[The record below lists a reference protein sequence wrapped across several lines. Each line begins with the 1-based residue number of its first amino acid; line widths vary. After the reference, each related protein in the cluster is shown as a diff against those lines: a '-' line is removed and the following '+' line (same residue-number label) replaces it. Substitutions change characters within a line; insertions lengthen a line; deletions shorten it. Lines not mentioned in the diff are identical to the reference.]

1 VAILPK
7 FAPKKITRG
16 QTDKNRDSQMMSC
29 VLSKKSSNWQMSLL
43 PMGEKHKTLIKILAR
58 LFAFV
63 FTCLHG
69 RCVRESRR
77 PFAQG
82 FFFCGE
88 FRHLATKKKKALAN
102 PTNGVLRIV
111 FFILNIRHISR
122 KKKVKSRQI

>member
-1 VAILPK
+1 MPK

-43 PMGEKHKTLIKILAR
+43 PMGEKHKNTSKNTCKAFC

-88 FRHLATKKKKALAN
+88 FRHLATKKKKSASESN
-102 PTNGVLRIV
+102 KWSFENC
-111 FFILNIRHISR
+111 FFYFKHSPYLE
-122 KKKVKSRQI
+122 KKKS

>member
-69 RCVRESRR
+69 RCVR
-77 PFAQG
+77 
-82 FFFCGE
+82 
-88 FRHLATKKKKALAN
+88 
-102 PTNGVLRIV
+102 
-111 FFILNIRHISR
+111 
-122 KKKVKSRQI
+122 